1 MTPDDFLNLGKQ
13 DDQPDITPEQAKE
26 LQEKYAANLKALKDQ
41 EAKYKRQNPDPPELP
56 PKSEEMKLPPQ
67 VKFGIAIMELED
79 GSVVRMPI
87 NPNSMHVTY
96 GMMLR
101 MLMGEIEDVR
111 AEILAIKVKNLTRPQ
126 PPPPGSGNGLID
138 LS

>member
-13 DDQPDITPEQAKE
+13 ERIKETGMDEQQEQQPTVEE
-26 LQEKYAANLKALKDQ
+26 LQ
-41 EAKYKRQNPDPPELP
+41 AKYKASLRALKAQGEADTNLP

-87 NPNSMHVTY
+87 NPHGMSVTY

-111 AEILAIKVKNLTRPQ
+111 AEILAIKIKNLTRQQ
-126 PPPPGSGNGLID
+126 PPAGGGLVD